1 MGHQA
6 EREAYS
12 KFDID
17 SPDWA
22 KNDLSHSWYS
32 EGIVVW
38 DETEKT
44 VVNLD
49 FWNAMDLLDHL
60 CKNQKW
66 QERGQNISEERIEF
80 SFEIK
85 RRKRSNDASL
95 DEQSPAET
103 NSVITTLHL
112 SPQRTQ
118 TLLDFLEQ
126 NKQIIRGRGTISED
140 EHNRG
145 IKLLVKLLHKE
156 RSRRRDQEG

>member
-1 MGHQA
+1 MIELQESTWGIRLNEKH
-6 EREAYS
+6 YS

-49 FWNAMDLLDHL
+49 FWYAMDLLNHL
-60 CKNQKW
+60 RKNQKW
-66 QERGQNISEERIEF
+66 QETGQNISEERIEF

-85 RRKRSNDASL
+85 RRKRGNDASL

-118 TLLDFLEQ
+118 TLRDF
-126 NKQIIRGRGTISED
+126 T
-140 EHNRG
+140 
-145 IKLLVKLLHKE
+145 
-156 RSRRRDQEG
+156 